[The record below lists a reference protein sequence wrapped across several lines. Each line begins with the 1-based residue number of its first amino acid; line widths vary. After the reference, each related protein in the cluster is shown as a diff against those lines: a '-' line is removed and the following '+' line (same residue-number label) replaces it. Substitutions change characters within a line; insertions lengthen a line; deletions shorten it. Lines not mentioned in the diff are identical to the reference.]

1 MTTIEKLR
9 VEFKEKIGLSN
20 WDFTILNKY
29 SEWLE
34 NKIANQPT
42 VSENEIMTEIMNNGM
57 AGVFDEDGVVL
68 CYDVNANMAA
78 QAIIKLL
85 KDKGVIS

>member
-1 MTTIEKLR
+1 MKTAISKIVKKYTTSDYYDEMVDELT
-9 VEFKEKIGLSN
+9 VL
-20 WDFTILNKY
+20 Y
-29 SEWLE
+29 
-34 NKIANQPT
+34 ANHTT